1 MRLKTKN
8 VVARLTNMG
17 SETQDVVARTKLG
30 SETQDATIKIVLR
43 S

>member
-8 VVARLTNMG
+8 VVARLTDMG

-30 SETQDATIKIVLR
+30 
-43 S
+43 